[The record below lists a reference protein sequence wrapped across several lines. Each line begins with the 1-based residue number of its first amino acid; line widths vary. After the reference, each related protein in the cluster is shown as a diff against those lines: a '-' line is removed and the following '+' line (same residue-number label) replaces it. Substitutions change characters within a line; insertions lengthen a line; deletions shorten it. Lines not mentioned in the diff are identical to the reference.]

1 MDLKKIS
8 RDINSQ
14 LNNYE
19 IGKIQQFRVK
29 AKKLSRPK
37 SYNLFPDEPIN
48 ENWTF
53 HIGGRTELQF
63 NIGNEDEGLRFGF
76 AFSLEPSR
84 SLPEPAVL
92 YPKIRKLSYIILSK
106 PYLFDDYKMWIWNNG
121 ERTDI
126 FDVRS
131 ISEQDISVGNFIFI
145 GKIQKT
151 YDLPEIMETFDAMFP
166 VYKEVEFENLKESRE
181 SIKKENRFV
190 FSDSTYKLPKKR
202 HLAVESKELD
212 FSIRHSMIQE
222 KLVSELRQQYGAN
235 NVVAENYIGLNRID
249 VVVRDSQEY
258 YFYEV
263 KVANSARDCIR
274 DAFGQLL
281 DYCCYPDV
289 RNASKLFVVGEPELD
304 SATKEYLEFIN
315 KEFNIPIGYLRVDL

>member
-8 RDINSQ
+8 RDINAQ

-19 IGKIQQFRVK
+19 IGKIQQFRVN

-48 ENWTF
+48 KNWTF

-63 NIGNEDEGLRFGF
+63 NIGNESEGLRFGF

-92 YPKIRKLSYIILSK
+92 YPKIRKLNYIILSK
-106 PYLFDDYKMWIWNNG
+106 PYLFYDYKMWIWKNG

-126 FDVRS
+126 FDVRI

-145 GKIQKT
+145 GKIQKV
-151 YDLPEIMETFDAMFP
+151 YDLSEIMKTFDAMFP
-166 VYKEVEFENLKESRE
+166 IYKEVEGENSSENRE
-181 SIKKENRFV
+181 SVNKKNRFV
-190 FSDSTYKLPKKR
+190 FSDSKYRLPQKR
-202 HLAVESKELD
+202 HFSMEAKELD
-212 FSIRHSMIQE
+212 FCIRHSMIQE
-222 KLVSELRQQYGAN
+222 KLVSELKQQYGAN

-249 VVVRDSQEY
+249 VVVRVCQKY
-258 YFYEV
+258 YFYEI

-281 DYCCYPDV
+281 DYCFYPNV
-289 RNASKLFVVGEPELD
+289 RNASRIFVVGEAELD
-304 SATKEYLEFIN
+304 SSTKEYLEFIN
-315 KEFNIPIGYLRVDL
+315 KEFSIPIGYLRIEL

>member
-92 YPKIRKLSYIILSK
+92 YPKIRKLNYIILSK

-181 SIKKENRFV
+181 SIKNENRFV
-190 FSDSTYKLPKKR
+190 FLDSIYKLPRKR
-202 HLAVESKELD
+202 HLSIETKELD

-222 KLVSELRQQYGAN
+222 KLVSELKRRYGAN

-249 VVVRDSQEY
+249 VVVRDNQEY

-281 DYCCYPDV
+281 DYCCYTDV

-315 KEFNIPIGYLRVDL
+315 KEFNIPIGYLRIEL